1 MKDYILDANVLMS
14 MLISGKSFYKI
25 LLKEYTFLSSD
36 FAFVEIEK
44 YEDAIRNKTKID
56 KENFRQFSYFLFSHV
71 HFIPTLLIEE
81 GAKSK
86 AKILVQD
93 IDPKDVAY
101 VALAIQLNLTL
112 LTRDIKLYDGLRKKG
127 FRNVQLFESFLKN
140 A

>member
-1 MKDYILDANVLMS
+1 MS

-44 YEDAIRNKTKID
+44 YEDAIRSKTKID
-56 KENFRQFSYFLFSHV
+56 NERFRQFSYFLFSHV

-81 GAKSK
+81 GAKNK

-101 VALAIQLNLTL
+101 VALAIQLNTAH
-112 LTRDIKLYDGLRKKG
+112 KG
-127 FRNVQLFESFLKN
+127 Y
-140 A
+140 